1 LSNSSTLFS
10 GRGFFKWLA
19 LAVGFAVAVSL
30 APQMGGAETASPW
43 AKFLGNWR
51 GTGEVI
57 DSDGTREH
65 ISCRG
70 KYSASSEGEA
80 LTLSVRCAS
89 DSYSFD
95 IGSYL
100 VATGNSVSGDW
111 QEYSRKIEGHVTGR
125 VGDGLLE
132 GSIAGTS
139 FTAETTV
146 RISGRKQ
153 TLSLRTKG
161 AQAVRAE
168 VSLTREN

>member
-1 LSNSSTLFS
+1 LSNSSMLLS
-10 GRGFFKWLA
+10 GHTVFKRLA
-19 LAVGFAVAVSL
+19 LAVGLAGAVSL
-30 APQMGGAETASPW
+30 SPQAGQAQTAGPW
-43 AKFLGNWR
+43 AKFVGNWR
-51 GTGEVI
+51 GSGEVI
-57 DSDGTREH
+57 EADGTRER

-70 KYSASSEGEA
+70 KYSASSGGEA

-100 VATGNSVSGDW
+100 VASGQSVSGDW
-111 QEYSRKIEGHVTGR
+111 QEYSRKVEGHITGR
-125 VGDGLLE
+125 VGDGLME
-132 GSIAGTS
+132 GNIAGAS
-139 FTAETTV
+139 FTAETSV
-146 RISGRKQ
+146 RVSGRRQ

>member
-1 LSNSSTLFS
+1 MSNFCVFTRRRAVFAAFALTAGLFGAMAIFS
-10 GRGFFKWLA
+10 PLA
-19 LAVGFAVAVSL
+19 EADT
-30 APQMGGAETASPW
+30 PSPW
-43 AKFLGNWR
+43 AKFVGNWR

-70 KYSASSEGEA
+70 KYSTSSGGEA
-80 LTLSVRCAS
+80 LSLSVRCAS

-100 VATGNSVSGDW
+100 VASGNSVSGDW

-132 GSIAGTS
+132 GSIAGAS

-161 AQAVRAE
+161 AQTVRAE